1 MVTCVKNQTI
11 EAKKKKMQYMNLDRV
26 EHLNANISRKKNTRA
41 NCLPL
46 GAIFLA
52 HVIKVYATLT
62 AHSSINCHEHA
73 PIHDHLAFSTA
84 MSTFKGQ
91 G

>member
-1 MVTCVKNQTI
+1 
-11 EAKKKKMQYMNLDRV
+11 MNLERG
-26 EHLNANISRKKNTRA
+26 EHLDAKISRKKNTWA

-52 HVIKVYATLT
+52 YVIKVYARLT
-62 AHSSINCHEHA
+62 ALSSINCQEHA

-84 MSTFKGQ
+84 PPTSKGE
-91 G
+91 GELHARKWS